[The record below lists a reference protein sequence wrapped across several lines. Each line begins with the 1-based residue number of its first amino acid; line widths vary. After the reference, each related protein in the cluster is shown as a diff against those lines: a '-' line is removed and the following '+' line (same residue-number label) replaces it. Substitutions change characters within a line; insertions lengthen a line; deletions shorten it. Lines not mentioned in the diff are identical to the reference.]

1 MLIFLWTH
9 VCIGI
14 RFFFSLICF
23 SKNVRCVTKPDQF
36 ELSETAGRTKAI
48 SAITGHVVIILLMSG
63 PRTKNPWDYRG
74 LYLLTDQRQARSR
87 GRVLYSSTPNTAL
100 YLVFEGWVI
109 PYWMNIL
116 YFLAKSEW
124 KSPNILSYCELFMAR
139 WELQAVMRSQLF
151 IQQRKKKFFFNCPSI
166 NFFFFIHFFSKIII
180 FWHFGLDKGSYL

>member
-63 PRTKNPWDYRG
+63 PRIRGISVVCICWQTNDRPDREAGFYTLPHPTLHYICSLKGEWFHIEWIYYIFLPKVSGNPQIFSVTVSYSWPDGNYR
-74 LYLLTDQRQARSR
+74 LLWGVSC
-87 GRVLYSSTPNTAL
+87 SSNK
-100 YLVFEGWVI
+100 EK
-109 PYWMNIL
+109 
-116 YFLAKSEW
+116 KS
-124 KSPNILSYCELFMAR
+124 
-139 WELQAVMRSQLF
+139 
-151 IQQRKKKFFFNCPSI
+151 
-166 NFFFFIHFFSKIII
+166 FFSTV
-180 FWHFGLDKGSYL
+180 HQ